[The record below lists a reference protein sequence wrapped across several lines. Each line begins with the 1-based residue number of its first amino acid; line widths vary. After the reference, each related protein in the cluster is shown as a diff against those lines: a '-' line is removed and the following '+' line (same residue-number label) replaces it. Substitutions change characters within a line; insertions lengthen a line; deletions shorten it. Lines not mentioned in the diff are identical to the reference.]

1 MSSADFLTSRALSLK
16 GPALTGFNSTAAAKS
31 EYISSFFDEKL
42 SVVLSIPLLTS
53 KKNLELP
60 LKHLMQEVQ

>member
-1 MSSADFLTSRALSLK
+1 MNSTISSAAFLTSRALSLK
-16 GPALTGFNSTAAAKS
+16 GPALTGFSSTAAAKS
-31 EYISSFFDEKL
+31 EYVSLFFVEKL

-60 LKHLMQEVQ
+60 